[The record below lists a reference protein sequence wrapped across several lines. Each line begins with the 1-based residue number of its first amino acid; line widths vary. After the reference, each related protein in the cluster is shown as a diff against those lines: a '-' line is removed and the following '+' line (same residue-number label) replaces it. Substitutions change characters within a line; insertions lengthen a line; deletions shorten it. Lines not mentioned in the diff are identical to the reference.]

1 MNSRLVPLAAL
12 LNSLALAAC
21 EAEPRVGVVAT
32 LDDQPIVD
40 LPVRLLPYDREA
52 LLDSLAR
59 AAKEP
64 EPALPPDLLQQLQG
78 LAAEERAA
86 TQRGDTALA
95 RFRVVRRAA
104 YARADSVRAAR
115 RAWAE
120 KAFAR
125 FDSLAARKAEAADRE
140 ELVDTTD
147 ASGTAAF
154 RAEPGRW
161 WVYARYTL
169 PFSELSWS
177 FPVQVAADSTP
188 VRLSRAN
195 AKERPFL

>member
-12 LNSLALAAC
+12 LGSLALAAC
-21 EAEPRVGVVAT
+21 DEEPRVGVVAT
-32 LDDQPIVD
+32 LDGQPVAD

-59 AAKEP
+59 AAREP

-78 LAAEERAA
+78 LAAEDRAA
-86 TQRGDTALA
+86 AQRGDTAMA
-95 RFRVVRRAA
+95 RIRAVRRTAF
-104 YARADSVRAAR
+104 ARADSVRAAR

-125 FDSLAARKAEAADRE
+125 FDSLAARRAEAADRE

-147 ASGTAAF
+147 VSGAAAF

-169 PFSELSWS
+169 PYSELTWS
-177 FPVQVAADSTP
+177 FPVQVAGDSVP
-188 VRLSRAN
+188 VRLSREN
-195 AKERPFL
+195 AKERPSL